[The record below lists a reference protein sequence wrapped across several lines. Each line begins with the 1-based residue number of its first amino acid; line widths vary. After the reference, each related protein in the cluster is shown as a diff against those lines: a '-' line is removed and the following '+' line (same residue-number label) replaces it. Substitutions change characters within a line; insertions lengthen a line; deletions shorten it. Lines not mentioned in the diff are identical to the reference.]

1 MKRLICSAFPLIP
14 HAQVFDSGRRLRQRF
29 REFGLV
35 LLHFSAGDL
44 FPKKLKLFPQFRSIG
59 AFIPGSFLI
68 SSAQFYKPLL
78 HVTYIHAGKL
88 PLLQFRDFLAK
99 GVCLQGQFLL
109 GLLMG
114 FPLRRRQVLLA
125 SQIGNAFLQPPDLL
139 PAALETAL
147 RRENRLVFEMFP
159 HGLR

>member
-14 HAQVFDSGRRLRQRF
+14 HAQVFDSGRRFRQRF

-35 LLHFSAGDL
+35 LLPFSAGDL
-44 FPKKLKLFPQFRSIG
+44 FPQGLKLFPQFRSIG

-78 HVTYIHAGKL
+78 HGAHIHAGKL
-88 PLLQFRDFLAK
+88 SLLQFRDLPAK
-99 GVCLQGQFLL
+99 EVCLQGHFLL

-114 FPLRRRQVLLA
+114 FPLGRRQVLLA
-125 SQIGNAFLQPPDLL
+125 SQIGNAFLQTTDLL
-139 PAALETAL
+139 PAALKTAL

>member
-14 HAQVFDSGRRLRQRF
+14 HAQVFDSGRRFRQRF

-35 LLHFSAGDL
+35 LLPFSAGDL
-44 FPKKLKLFPQFRSIG
+44 FPQGLKLFPQFGSIG

-99 GVCLQGQFLL
+99 GVCLQGQLLL

-114 FPLRRRQVLLA
+114 FPCDAAKSFWPLR
-125 SQIGNAFLQPPDLL
+125 
-139 PAALETAL
+139 
-147 RRENRLVFEMFP
+147 
-159 HGLR
+159 